1 MYNGKPLESDLPSSR
16 QLARTTLIAAGIA
29 VVLLIGVVLP
39 AEHAVDPLG
48 IGRMLGLTEMGQIK
62 QQLSEEAAADAAMD
76 ARAEEGLAVLTQVS
90 TRDRQTVEVTPKPAA
105 ASASAPAAT
114 EWRDEAEVVL
124 APGQGTEIKLS
135 MKEGERATYTWSVQG
150 GVVNFDTH
158 GDGGGRA
165 ISYEKGRGEASDQG
179 VLLAAFT
186 GNHGWFWR
194 NRGEE
199 PVTLLLRTGGQ
210 YEQLKKM

>member
-1 MYNGKPLESDLPSSR
+1 MYNSKPLESDLPSSR

-105 ASASAPAAT
+105 ASASAPAAM